1 MHGFAFRK
9 HTVFEWQGAQHRIER
24 LQPNGDILL
33 ERLDSGQLVLS
44 NRTELLQAYAS
55 GSLSAMSPVSG
66 GSASAAENT
75 LYKRPLSDLKPKA
88 LLDFERRKAYV
99 QGILAYGSPIFTPTF
114 LIPLIQEV
122 AAKRGDAKPPSV
134 PTLWRWIRRYQRTG
148 DFRALI
154 SRDDLRGF
162 IAPQQ
167 SARLLT
173 LAEEAITEAHQLSR
187 RTTVT
192 VIQTILQGKVD
203 QENLSRHNGPGLLI
217 MPSLRT
223 LYRLMHRMEAYE
235 AFSLRNGKAEADR
248 KFRILTGKVTTRR
261 ILERVECDHTVLDLF
276 LIDERT
282 QLPLG
287 RPTLTVCID
296 HYSKMP
302 LGYYLSYQA
311 PSIAAV
317 MGALRHAILP
327 KMARRRESDSIRS
340 LRPQHAWA
348 CHGLPQVLVV
358 DNGLEFHS
366 DALQSV
372 AMDLGMSVLF
382 CPKYQPWFKG
392 SVERF
397 LGSISRRFLHT
408 LPGTSF
414 SRWHHRGDYDPLK
427 HAVLTL
433 GEFTQMFEKWLLD
446 DYAQTVHRTTKETP
460 WARWHEGLKSYEPTL
475 PRDRHTLAQRIGQV
489 SQRKLQREGILLEG
503 IRYSGPE
510 LLPLLRAHGPG
521 IEVRIVFD
529 PDDLG
534 EIHVWGPGDANPIAV
549 RALDWD
555 YANGLTQFQNQLIR
569 KIIAERGASQTN
581 LKARQ
586 EARLAIID
594 MMREQVSSRKLSDR
608 KRAAKLQGIS
618 SRQPKQPTAS
628 SPRPQPQVM
637 PSRATLTNASAAPAP
652 STAPPTFADSSQDF
666 IPPKYA
672 LLRSV
677 HDLKGNKERL

>member
-24 LQPNGDILL
+24 LQPNGDVLL

-55 GSLSAMSPVSG
+55 GSLSAVSPVSG
-66 GSASAAENT
+66 GAASAAENT
-75 LYKRPLSDLKPKA
+75 LYKRPLSDLKSKA

-99 QGILAYGSPIFTPTF
+99 QGVLAHGSPIFTPTF

-122 AAKRGDAKPPSV
+122 AAKRGDPKPPSV
-134 PTLWRWIRRYQRTG
+134 ATLWRWIRRYQRTG

-187 RTTVT
+187 RTTVA

-433 GEFTQMFEKWLLD
+433 AEFTQMFEKWLLD

-460 WARWHEGLKSYEPTL
+460 WVRWHEGLKSYEPTL

-608 KRAAKLQGIS
+608 KRAAKLQGIN
-618 SRQPKQPTAS
+618 SRQPKQPAAS
-628 SPRPQPQVM
+628 SPRPQPKIM
-637 PSRATLTNASAAPAP
+637 PSRATVTNAPAAPAP
-652 STAPPTFADSSQDF
+652 STAVPTFVDSSQDF

>member
-1 MHGFAFRK
+1 MHGFVFRK
-9 HTVFEWQGAQHRIER
+9 HTVFEWQGALHRIER
-24 LQPNGDILL
+24 LQSNGDILL

-44 NRTELLQAYAS
+44 NRTDLLQAYAS
-55 GSLSAMSPVSG
+55 GSLTAMSTVSG
-66 GSASAAENT
+66 GSASTAENT
-75 LYKRPLSDLKPKA
+75 LYKRPLCDLKPKA

-122 AAKRGDAKPPSV
+122 AAKRGDPKPPSV
-134 PTLWRWIRRYQRTG
+134 PTLWRWIRRYQRAG

-162 IAPQQ
+162 IAPRQ

-248 KFRILTGKVTTRR
+248 KFRILTGKVTTNR

-296 HYSKMP
+296 VHSKMP

-327 KMARRRESDSIRS
+327 KIAVQPAKDSLPS
-340 LRPQHAWA
+340 LRTQHAWV

-372 AMDLGMSVLF
+372 SMDLGMSVLF

-460 WARWHEGLKSYEPTL
+460 WARWHEGLKSYEPML
-475 PRDRHTLAQRIGQV
+475 PRDRQTLAQRIGQV

-510 LLPLLRAHGPG
+510 LLPLLQAHGPG
-521 IEVRIVFD
+521 AEVRIVFD

-534 EIHVWGPGDANPIAV
+534 EIHVWGPGDANPVAV
-549 RALDWD
+549 KALDWN
-555 YANGLTQFQNQLIR
+555 YADGLTQFQNQLIR
-569 KIIAERGASQTN
+569 KLVTERGASQTN

-618 SRQPKQPTAS
+618 SRHPKQPAAF
-628 SPRPQPQVM
+628 SPRPQAQVV
-637 PSRATLTNASAAPAP
+637 PSRATLANASAAPTP
-652 STAPPTFADSSQDF
+652 STATPTFADTNQDF

-677 HDLKGNKERL
+677 HELKGNKERL